1 MRIIGREILDSF
13 AKRHANC
20 LKPLRAWVRIV
31 EEAKWESFQ
40 DIRSQFRSADV
51 LSGNRV
57 IFDIKGNN
65 YRLITVVS
73 YRQGM
78 IQVLWMGTHAEYS
91 KKRWE

>member
-1 MRIIGREILDSF
+1 MRIIGREILDAF